1 MCVDLSQQCVL
12 LLLFFSPLLSRLSLM
27 VCCIVLRE
35 YHLHGVLCVCVSED
49 RSQNS
54 YLYKLESLCHSFLCQ
69 SLVEADDRRRR
80 VRRSWGWA
88 FAWRDGRLAAKDQN
102 GTPENMVM
110 VFAFK
115 IILVLVVEPL
125 GAWPALS
132 FSWPPSL
139 AGPLFYG
146 FVRPHDEWMNDYV
159 CVVCARACWVAH
171 LHSQGMRERN
181 FRFSRCR
188 RWVGG
193 GGCRRRCDWRHLR
206 PSLLLLRP
214 WLLGR
219 EWWSTWKGAGLFFFI
234 LFVMCSARVSFA
246 RWSICVG
253 QLGAYRVSRLS
264 MQTGELVLS
273 NKWVSE

>member
-1 MCVDLSQQCVL
+1 MQCSPRVPPPPDNVCVSMCVDLSQQCVL

-35 YHLHGVLCVCVSED
+35 YHLHVYCVCVSED

-146 FVRPHDEWMNDYV
+146 FVRPHDE
-159 CVVCARACWVAH
+159 
-171 LHSQGMRERN
+171 
-181 FRFSRCR
+181 
-188 RWVGG
+188 
-193 GGCRRRCDWRHLR
+193 
-206 PSLLLLRP
+206 
-214 WLLGR
+214 
-219 EWWSTWKGAGLFFFI
+219 
-234 LFVMCSARVSFA
+234 
-246 RWSICVG
+246 
-253 QLGAYRVSRLS
+253 
-264 MQTGELVLS
+264 
-273 NKWVSE
+273 